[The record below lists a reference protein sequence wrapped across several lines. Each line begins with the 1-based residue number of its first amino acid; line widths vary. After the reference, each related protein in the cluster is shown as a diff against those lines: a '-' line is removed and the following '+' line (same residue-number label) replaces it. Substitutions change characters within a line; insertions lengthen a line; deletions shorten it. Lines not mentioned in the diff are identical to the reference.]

1 MEGTMLTHS
10 AKRIV
15 YRTEKERKNI
25 MQERKINPFQQTRQD
40 EKSQKNC
47 KKVQKKG
54 YKEERKTVRRWIQV
68 RKRTE
73 N

>member
-1 MEGTMLTHS
+1 
-10 AKRIV
+10 
-15 YRTEKERKNI
+15 

-54 YKEERKTVRRWIQV
+54 YKEERKTVRKQ
-68 RKRTE
+68 
-73 N
+73 